1 MANIELAVG
10 LGANNYKTLTVL
22 KTMRAEL
29 ATDPE
34 LVAMFL
40 NEARL
45 CARLNHTNLV
55 RVYEVV
61 ESVQPYIVM
70 EYLEGLSMADLHRNL
85 GARFDCVMQLRIIS
99 DVLAGLH
106 YAHDLCDYDGKP
118 LGIVHRDV
126 SPQNVVVTYDGW
138 VKLLDFGIA
147 KALDDPTKTQAGIV
161 KGKISYMSPEQFAG
175 ERLDRRTD
183 VFAIGCMLWRAATG
197 QKLWSKMA
205 SEDIARHL
213 VRGEIP
219 RPSSVKRVDQRLEEI
234 VMRATEPER
243 ELRYSTAAELRADID
258 AYLSTLHDG
267 RNLGDFLKSGFA
279 TEIQERRSNID
290 ALVSDVTSLAPL
302 TFKSDV
308 PTQIIIPRPK
318 RHFLGGALVVLTLL
332 ACVAGLGVLI
342 GAQYVTHSNT
352 TQLKIAGEQRIQL
365 RVMAEP
371 KSSQIIIDGQ
381 PSRENPAVV
390 RLSQGVIHEILV
402 RHEGFQTASRKVQL
416 DRDTSLDFVLSPEVP
431 KANLSPSP
439 TTGSESPSA
448 TKATLKSGKLRH
460 SRHVPA
466 KEDSPV
472 AVDPEASPPVDP
484 CSCPFYFQ
492 NGIKV
497 YKPECL

>member
-1 MANIELAVG
+1 MASIELAVG

-61 ESVQPYIVM
+61 EAAQPYIVM
-70 EYLEGLSMADLHRNL
+70 EYLEGVSMADLHRNL

-106 YAHDLCDYDGKP
+106 YAHELCDYDGKP

-126 SPQNVVVTYDGW
+126 SPQNIVVTYDGW

-147 KALDDPTKTQAGIV
+147 KALDDPNKTQAGIV

-183 VFAIGCMLWRAATG
+183 IFAIGCMLWRAATG

-219 RPSSVKRVDQRLEEI
+219 RPSSVKNVDRRLTEI
-234 VMRATEPER
+234 VMRATAPER
-243 ELRYSTAAELRADID
+243 ELRYGTAAELRADID
-258 AYLSTLHDG
+258 EYLTTLRDD
-267 RNLGDFLKSGFA
+267 RNLGDWLRSGYA

-308 PTQIIIPRPK
+308 PTQIILPRPK
-318 RHFLGGALVVLTLL
+318 RRALGGALGALIILSF
-332 ACVAGLGVLI
+332 VAGLGVLI
-342 GAQYVTHSNT
+342 GAKYEALSNT
-352 TQLKIAGEQRIQL
+352 TPRKTADEQSIQL

-371 KSSQIIIDGQ
+371 KRSQILVDGQ
-381 PSRENPAVV
+381 LAKENPATI
-390 RLSQGVIHEILV
+390 RLSRGETHEILV

-431 KANLSPSP
+431 TQASGSSLITKAPLNDKKPVRP
-439 TTGSESPSA
+439 RQVAAKEESPV
-448 TKATLKSGKLRH
+448 T
-460 SRHVPA
+460 
-466 KEDSPV
+466 V
-472 AVDPEASPPVDP
+472 APETSPPGDP